1 MSFFSTHLKM
11 YIAQICHIDITYSL
25 EIKNKIKYNDLVASF
40 YLNSI
45 VIISSKIL
53 LAHYDDFIN
62 GAA

>member
-1 MSFFSTHLKM
+1 M
-11 YIAQICHIDITYSL
+11 YIAQICHIDITYNNL
-25 EIKNKIKYNDLVASF
+25 EIKNNNLVASF

-53 LAHYDDFIN
+53 LAHYGFIN